1 MRKWVYLGRR
11 LALAAM
17 VLLSVSIITF
27 FISRVVPSNPAAK
40 WVGPHP
46 TQEQIAKARIKLGLD
61 EPLYVQYLRYM
72 EDLLHGD
79 FGTSVR
85 THQPIIEDLKIYL
98 PATLEL
104 VVVGTIMALVI
115 GIPFGVISGAK
126 KNSLVDHLSRLLAI
140 AAVSVPVFWMALLL
154 QLLFFGKLGIL
165 PLGGRVDNA
174 ITIYHPVP
182 HITGFYLIDTVVTGN
197 WPAFRNSLVH
207 IILPAFCLG
216 AFATGLTIRMTRS
229 TMIEVL
235 EEGYITAARAAGFPE
250 RTILFRLALKNAI
263 IPTLTVVALSFV
275 YAITGAILV
284 EVIFSWPGLGRY
296 VTEAI
301 LGVDFPVIM
310 AVTLVVTVLYVFIN
324 LFMDLLQAY
333 LDPRVSLD

>member
-1 MRKWVYLGRR
+1 VRKWVYLARR
-11 LALAAM
+11 LTLAAL

-46 TQEQIAKARIKLGLD
+46 TQEQIAQARIELGLD
-61 EPLYVQYLRYM
+61 RPLYVQYVQYM
-72 EDLLHGD
+72 EDLLQGD

-104 VVVGTIMALVI
+104 VVAGTIMALVI
-115 GIPFGVISGAK
+115 GIPLGAISGAK
-126 KNSLVDHLSRLLAI
+126 KNSLVDHVSRVLAI

-165 PLGGRVDNA
+165 PLGGRVGNA
-174 ITIYHPVP
+174 ISLYHPVQ
-182 HITGFYLIDTVVTGN
+182 HITGFYLIDTLVTGN
-197 WPAFRNSLVH
+197 WPAFRDSLVH

-216 AFATGLTIRMTRS
+216 AFDTGLTIRMTRS

-235 EEGYITAARAAGFPE
+235 EEAYITAARAAGFPE

-263 IPTLTVVALSFV
+263 IPTLTVVSLSFA

-310 AVTLVVTVLYVFIN
+310 AVTLLVTVLYVFIN
-324 LFMDLLQAY
+324 LFMDLLQAF
-333 LDPRVSLD
+333 LDPRVRLD